1 MLINTWYLHVRWKLV
16 EIDISVDLH
25 ILFIINV
32 KILVRVH
39 WNQDW
44 ANVGLKWT
52 EKEHQYHLSLIGGSF
67 LCDMRGGEAS
77 KFILFYSGY
86 SRPVVGFFCLAFQ
99 TKVLAM
105 HSFCNY
111 FYSLRIFPSQI
122 HSVLNLPND
131 DYRAKGAKMRL
142 GPNFPC
148 LPYV

>member
-32 KILVRVH
+32 KILVRIH

-77 KFILFYSGY
+77 KFILFYSGLFKTC
-86 SRPVVGFFCLAFQ
+86 VWFFAQLF
-99 TKVLAM
+99 KLK
-105 HSFCNY
+105 F
-111 FYSLRIFPSQI
+111 
-122 HSVLNLPND
+122 
-131 DYRAKGAKMRL
+131 
-142 GPNFPC
+142 
-148 LPYV
+148 